1 MMSKR
6 WYAEPIEEVLGTL
19 TSDRAEGLSQAEV
32 DRRLAEYG
40 PNELVEKGVKSP
52 WQILLEQLS
61 DAMVIVLILAAIIS
75 GFIGELQDTVVIIAI
90 VVLNAVL
97 GVTQEY
103 RAERAI
109 AELKKLA
116 VPNVRV
122 RRGGQVQEVSARELV
137 PGDIVQLEAGN
148 VAPADARLLEA
159 NGLKVEEAALT
170 GESEPVEKRIDAI
183 AVNGDEDIA
192 LGDRKNMIY
201 MGTIVSYG
209 RGTAVVTATG
219 MATELGNIANLL
231 QDVKQEQTP
240 LQDRLDRLGKNLAWI
255 ALAIIAVVF
264 GVGLTT
270 SGEVQEIWASGNNIF
285 GQLLQS
291 EAVQELFLT
300 AISMAVAAVPE
311 GLPAMVTIALAL
323 GSRRMLQRH
332 ALIRKLPAVETLG
345 SVTTICSDKTGT
357 LTQNQM
363 TVTMLD
369 VAGERRTVDALDD
382 IRDDVAHAEEAEPH
396 QPLARS
402 LSILVRGAA
411 LCNDTARKY
420 DEESGQEI
428 LLGDPTETALIRIA
442 DEFEL
447 TKEMLE
453 SRWPRI
459 AEAPF
464 TSERKCMT
472 TVHRA
477 PKPNGGDKP
486 GDQQQI
492 FLLPSNYIA
501 FTKGAVDV
509 LLDKAEKVWLGEERV
524 PMTEEL
530 RARILKGNEAL
541 AQNGQRVLGIAF
553 RLLDED
559 PGSAVEALEEQLT
572 FVGMI
577 GMMDPPRDEVKAA
590 VARCRSAGIRPIMIT
605 GDHPLTALSI
615 AQQIGIT
622 ENDRCFTGAELSKM
636 DQAELKNQVR
646 DVSVFA
652 RVSPEHKLNIVDA
665 LQEQGH
671 VVAMTGDGVNDA
683 PALKR
688 ANIGIAM
695 GITGTDVSKEAADMV
710 LLDDNFATIVA
721 ATEEGR
727 TIYDNIRKFIRYTL
741 SSNTGE
747 LFVMLVAP
755 FLGMPLPLIPI
766 QILWINLVT
775 DGVPGLALAVEKAE
789 HGIMARKPVPQNE
802 GIFSRGLGTDI
813 LWVGILMGIVSL
825 GVGYWAFLTGLD
837 TATWR
842 TMVFTTLTIAQMG
855 NALAIRATHDSLW
868 EIGLFSNRLMVIAV
882 TTTFLLQMALIYV
895 PFLQGVFSTVALT
908 GGQLAISLV
917 VSLTVLVAVEFVKW
931 LRRRNE

>member
-1 MMSKR
+1 MNKN
-6 WYAEPIEEVLGTL
+6 WYLETSDATLQAL
-19 TSDRAEGLSQAEV
+19 TSDGERGLDQAEV
-32 DRRLAEYG
+32 ERRLAEYG
-40 PNELVEKGVKSP
+40 PNELVEKGIKSP

-61 DAMVIVLILAAIIS
+61 DAMVIVLIVAAIIS
-75 GFIGELQDTVVIIAI
+75 GFIGEVQDTIVIIAI
-90 VVLNAVL
+90 VILNAAL
-97 GVTQEY
+97 GVSQEY

-122 RRGGQVQEVSARELV
+122 RRGGKVQEVSARELV

-148 VAPADARLLEA
+148 VAPADARLLEV

-170 GESEPVEKRIDAI
+170 GESEAVEKIIAPIKADDAH
-183 AVNGDEDIA
+183 AVA

-201 MGTIVSYG
+201 MGTTVSYG
-209 RGTAVVTATG
+209 RGVAVVTATG

-231 QDVKQEQTP
+231 QAVKQEQTP
-240 LQDRLDRLGKNLAWI
+240 LQDRLARLGKNLAWI
-255 ALAIIAVVF
+255 ALVIIVVVF
-264 GVGLTT
+264 IVGLT
-270 SGEVQEIWASGNNIF
+270 SSAEVREIWASGASPW
-285 GQLLQS
+285 GRLLQS
-291 EAVQELFLT
+291 EVVQELFLT
-300 AISMAVAAVPE
+300 AISMAVAVVPE

-323 GSRRMLQRH
+323 GSRRMLRRH

-369 VAGERRTVDALDD
+369 VAGDRRTVDALEEVRPA
-382 IRDDVAHAEEAEPH
+382 IAQAEEQEPTES
-396 QPLARS
+396 LARS
-402 LSILVRGAA
+402 LSILLRGAA
-411 LCNDTARKY
+411 LCNDTTRN
-420 DEESGQEI
+420 QEDGGEATF
-428 LLGDPTETALIRIA
+428 LGDPTETALVRVA
-442 DEFEL
+442 GEFGLEKEL
-447 TKEMLE
+447 LE
-453 SRWPRI
+453 ARWPRV

-477 PKPNGGDKP
+477 PKPDGDSNNS
-486 GDQQQI
+486 DA
-492 FLLPSNYIA
+492 FVLPSDYIA

-509 LLDKAEKVWLGEERV
+509 LLERATKVWLGEERV
-524 PMTEEL
+524 PIDDEL
-530 RARILKGNEAL
+530 RRRIQQGNEAL
-541 AQNGQRVLGIAF
+541 AQDGQRVLGLAY
-553 RLLDED
+553 RLLDD
-559 PGSAVEALEEQLT
+559 KPDKDIEALEHELT

-605 GDHPLTALSI
+605 GDHPLTALAI

-622 ENDRCFTGAELSKM
+622 QNDRCLTGRELSKL
-636 DQAELKNQVR
+636 DQEQLKQQVR
-646 DVSVFA
+646 EVSVFA

-665 LQEQGH
+665 LQAQHH

-688 ANIGIAM
+688 ADIGIAM

-727 TIYDNIRKFIRYTL
+727 MIYDNIRKFIRYTL

-747 LFVMLVAP
+747 LFVMLAAP

-775 DGVPGLALAVEKAE
+775 DGVPGLALSVEQGE
-789 HGIMARKPVPQNE
+789 HGIMERKPVPPNE
-802 GIFSRGLGTDI
+802 GIFSRGLGVDI
-813 LWVGILMGIVSL
+813 LWVGILMGVVSL

-837 TATWR
+837 TQVWR

-868 EIGLFSNRLMVIAV
+868 EIGLFSNRLMVYAV
-882 TTTFLLQMALIYV
+882 VVTFLLQLALIYV
-895 PFLQGVFSTVALT
+895 PFLQGIFSTVALT
-908 GGQLAISLV
+908 PSQLAISLL
-917 VSLTVLVAVEFVKW
+917 VSLTVLVAVEAVKW
-931 LRRRNE
+931 LRRRRE

>member
-1 MMSKR
+1 MNKN
-6 WYAEPIEEVLGTL
+6 WYLQTTDDTLATL
-19 TSDRAEGLSQAEV
+19 TTDRAQGLDQAEAK
-32 DRRLAEYG
+32 RRLAEYG

-61 DAMVIVLILAAIIS
+61 DAMVIVLIIAAIIS
-75 GFIGELQDTVVIIAI
+75 GFIGEVEDTVVIIAI
-90 VVLNAVL
+90 VILNAVL
-97 GVTQEY
+97 GVSQEF

-122 RRGGQVQEVSARELV
+122 RRAGKVQEVSARELV
-137 PGDIVQLEAGN
+137 PGDIIQLEAGN
-148 VAPADARLLEA
+148 LAPADARLIEV

-170 GESEPVEKRIDAI
+170 GESEAVEKSTDAI
-183 AVNGDEDIA
+183 EGVEADAVA
-192 LGDRKNMIY
+192 LGDRKNMLF

-231 QDVKQEQTP
+231 QEVQQTQTP
-240 LQDRLDRLGKNLAWI
+240 LQARLARLGKNLAWV
-255 ALAIIAVVF
+255 ALAIIGVVF
-264 GVGLTT
+264 IVGLAT
-270 SGEVQEIWASGNNIF
+270 STEVREIWASGQNVWGRLF
-285 GQLLQS
+285 QS
-291 EAVQELFLT
+291 TVVQELFLT

-323 GSRRMLQRH
+323 GSRRMLRRH

-357 LTQNQM
+357 LTQNLM

-369 VAGERRTVDALDD
+369 VAGEQRTVDALDGVRPA
-382 IRDDVAHAEEAEPH
+382 IAQAEDVEPAE
-396 QPLARS
+396 PLARS
-402 LSILVRGAA
+402 LSILLRGAA
-411 LCNDTARKY
+411 LCNDTTLNR
-420 DEESGQEI
+420 DESSGEAS
-428 LLGDPTETALIRIA
+428 LLGDPTETALVRVA
-442 DEFEL
+442 GEFGL
-447 TKEMLE
+447 PKETLE
-453 SRWPRI
+453 ARWPRV

-472 TVHRA
+472 TVHQA
-477 PKPNGGDKP
+477 PKPDGTANSDA
-486 GDQQQI
+486 
-492 FLLPSNYIA
+492 FVLPSDYIA

-509 LLDKAEKVWLGEERV
+509 LLERSTKVWLGEERI
-524 PMTEEL
+524 P
-530 RARILKGNEAL
+530 IDEAL
-541 AQNGQRVLGIAF
+541 RHRIQQSNESLAQSGQRVLGLAY
-553 RLLDED
+553 RLLDEK
-559 PGSAVEALEEQLT
+559 PGKDVEALEHELT

-615 AQQIGIT
+615 AQQLGIT
-622 ENDRCFTGAELSKM
+622 DNDHCLTGYELSKL
-636 DQAELKNQVR
+636 DDAQLKEQVR
-646 DVSVFA
+646 EVSVFA

-665 LQEQGH
+665 LQSQGH

-688 ANIGIAM
+688 ADIGVAM

-721 ATEEGR
+721 AVEEGR

-755 FLGMPLPLIPI
+755 FIGMPLPLIPI

-775 DGVPGLALAVEKAE
+775 DGVPGLALAVEKGE
-789 HGIMARKPVPQNE
+789 HGIMARKPVPPNE
-802 GIFSRGLGTDI
+802 GIFSRGLGRDI

-825 GVGYWAFLTGLD
+825 GVGYWAFLSGVETQV
-837 TATWR
+837 WR

-868 EIGLFSNRLMVIAV
+868 EIGLFSNRLMVVAV
-882 TTTFLLQMALIYV
+882 VVTFLLQMALLYV
-895 PFLQGVFSTVALT
+895 PFLQGIFNTVALT
-908 GGQLAISLV
+908 PSQLGISLA
-917 VSLTVLVAVEFVKW
+917 VSLTVLVAVEVVKW
-931 LRRRNE
+931 VRRRGE

>member
-1 MMSKR
+1 MSQE
-6 WYAEPIEEVLGTL
+6 WYRKPVEAVLEAL
-19 TSDRAEGLSQAEV
+19 DSDRQRGLDAATAET
-32 DRRLAEYG
+32 RLQEYG
-40 PNELVEKGVKSP
+40 PNELVDKGMKSP

-61 DAMVIVLILAAIIS
+61 DAMVIVLIVAAIVS
-75 GFIGELQDTVVIIAI
+75 GFIGEAQDTIVIIAI

-122 RRGGQVQEVSARELV
+122 RRGGQVEEVSARELV
-137 PGDIVQLEAGN
+137 PGDVVQLEAGN
-148 VAPADARLLEA
+148 LAPADARLLEVS
-159 NGLKVEEAALT
+159 GLKVEEAALT
-170 GESEPVEKRIDAI
+170 GESEAVEKRVDPI
-183 AVNGDEDIA
+183 AGAEGDEVA
-192 LGDRKNMIY
+192 LGDRKNMVY
-201 MGTIVSYG
+201 MGTTISYG
-209 RGTAVVTATG
+209 RGLAIVTATG
-219 MATELGNIANLL
+219 METELGNIANLL
-231 QDVKQEQTP
+231 QDVEQEQTP

-255 ALAIIAVVF
+255 ALGIIIVVF
-264 GVGLTT
+264 VVGLST
-270 SGEVQEIWASGNNIF
+270 SAEVRAIWAEGGNLFSN
-285 GQLLQS
+285 LMNS
-291 EAVQELFLT
+291 EVVQELFLT

-323 GSRRMLQRH
+323 GSRRMLKRH

-369 VAGERRTVDALDD
+369 VAGEQRTVDALDD
-382 IRDDVAHAEEAEPH
+382 MRPAIAKAEEEEP
-396 QPLARS
+396 QEPLARS
-402 LSILVRGAA
+402 LSILLRGAA
-411 LCNDTARKY
+411 LCNDTNRKR
-420 DEESGQEI
+420 DEENGETK
-428 LLGDPTETALIRIA
+428 LLGDPTETALVRIA
-442 DEFEL
+442 DEFNL
-447 TKEMLE
+447 GKEDLE
-453 SRWPRI
+453 ERWPRVN
-459 AEAPF
+459 EAPF

-477 PKPNGGDKP
+477 PNRSEAT
-486 GDQQQI
+486 
-492 FLLPSNYIA
+492 PSDAFVPPTDYIA

-509 LLDKAEKVWLGEERV
+509 LLDKAEKVWLGDERV
-524 PMTEEL
+524 PLDDDL
-530 RARILKGNEAL
+530 RERITKANENL
-541 AQNGQRVLGIAF
+541 AQEGQRVLGLAF
-553 RLLDED
+553 RLLEEEPDGD
-559 PGSAVEALEEQLT
+559 IEALEEQLT

-577 GMMDPPRDEVKAA
+577 GMMDPPREEVKAA

-636 DQAELKNQVR
+636 DAAELKEQVR
-646 DVSVFA
+646 ETSVFA

-665 LQEQGH
+665 LQEQGQ

-688 ANIGIAM
+688 SNIGIAM

-755 FLGMPLPLIPI
+755 FLGMPLPLVPI

-789 HGIMARKPVPQNE
+789 HGIMDRKPVPPNE
-802 GIFSRGLGTDI
+802 GIFSRGLGLDI
-813 LWVGILMGIVSL
+813 LWVGILMGVVSL
-825 GVGYWAFLTGLD
+825 GVGYWEFLRGLD
-837 TATWR
+837 TNTWR

-882 TTTFLLQMALIYV
+882 VTTFLLQMALIYV
-895 PFLQGVFSTVALT
+895 PFLQGIFDTVPLT
-908 GGQLAISLV
+908 GFQLAVSLV
-917 VSLTVLVAVEFVKW
+917 VSMTVLVAVEGVKW
-931 LRRRNE
+931 VRRQRE

>member
-1 MMSKR
+1 MTKQ
-6 WYAEPIEEVLGTL
+6 WHFHAAEEAIADMR
-19 TSDRAEGLSQAEV
+19 SDVATGLHQGEAEK
-32 DRRLAEYG
+32 RLAEYG
-40 PNELVEKGVKSP
+40 PNELVEKGMKSP

-61 DAMVIVLILAAIIS
+61 DAMVIVLIIAAIVS
-75 GFIGELQDTVVIIAI
+75 GFIGEVQDTIVIIAI

-122 RRGGQVQEVSARELV
+122 RRGGTVQEVSARELV
-137 PGDIVQLEAGN
+137 PGDVILLEAGN
-148 VAPADARLLEA
+148 VAPADGRLLEV

-170 GESEPVEKRIDAI
+170 GESEPVEKHLAAI
-183 AVNGDEDIA
+183 TGKDGDEIA
-192 LGDRKNMIY
+192 LGDRKNMLY
-201 MGTIVSYG
+201 MGTTVTYG
-209 RGTAVVTATG
+209 RGVALVTATG
-219 MATELGNIANLL
+219 MKTELGNIANLL
-231 QDVKQEQTP
+231 QDVRQEQTP

-255 ALAIIAVVF
+255 ALVIIIVVF
-264 GVGLTT
+264 VIGLTT
-270 SGEVQEIWASGNNIF
+270 SDEVREIWASGNDVW
-285 GQLLQS
+285 GRLLQS
-291 EAVQELFLT
+291 HVVQELFLT

-323 GSRRMLQRH
+323 GSRRMLQRQ

-369 VAGERRTVDALDD
+369 VAGERRTVEALAEMRPT
-382 IRDDVAHAEEAEPH
+382 IAEAEEREP
-396 QPLARS
+396 QEPLARS
-402 LSILVRGAA
+402 LSILLRGAA
-411 LCNDTARKY
+411 LCNDTSRNIDDK
-420 DEESGQEI
+420 SGEI
-428 LLGDPTETALIRIA
+428 KLIGDPTETALVRVA
-442 DEFEL
+442 DEFDL
-447 TKEMLE
+447 DKERLE
-453 SRWPRI
+453 QRWPRV

-477 PKPNGGDKP
+477 PKANGGA
-486 GDQQQI
+486 GNAAT
-492 FLLPSNYIA
+492 FVSPSDFIA
-501 FTKGAVDV
+501 FTKGGVDV
-509 LLDKAEKVWLGEERV
+509 LLERSTKVWLGEERV
-524 PMTEEL
+524 PLDDDL
-530 RARILKGNEAL
+530 RQRIHQANETL
-541 AQNGQRVLGIAF
+541 AQDGQRVLGVAF
-553 RLLDED
+553 RLLDEVPESD
-559 PGSAVEALEEQLT
+559 IEALEQELT
-572 FVGMI
+572 FVGML

-590 VARCRSAGIRPIMIT
+590 VARCRTAGIRPVMIT
-605 GDHPLTALSI
+605 GDHPLTALAI

-636 DQAELKNQVR
+636 DLSQLKQQAKET
-646 DVSVFA
+646 SVFA

-665 LQEQGH
+665 LQEEGH

-688 ANIGIAM
+688 ANIGVAM

-789 HGIMARKPVPQNE
+789 HGIMERKPVPPNE
-802 GIFSRGLGTDI
+802 GIFSRGLGMDI
-813 LWVGILMGIVSL
+813 LWVGVLMGIVSL
-825 GVGYWAFLTGLD
+825 GVGWWGFQMGYD
-837 TATWR
+837 MATWR

-868 EIGLFSNRLMVIAV
+868 EIGIFSNRLMVWAV
-882 TTTFLLQMALIYV
+882 LVTFLLQLALVYV
-895 PFLQGVFSTVALT
+895 PFLQNIFDTVALNAM
-908 GGQLAISLV
+908 QLSVSLV
-917 VSLTVLVAVEFVKW
+917 VSLTVLVAVELVKW
-931 LRRRNE
+931 LRRRGE

>member
-1 MMSKR
+1 MTQQ
-6 WYAEPIEEVLGTL
+6 WYLQTVENVLEALDSDQRAGL
-19 TSDRAEGLSQAEV
+19 TQAEAE
-32 DRRLAEYG
+32 RRLQEHG
-40 PNELVEKGVKSP
+40 PNELIEKGMKSP

-61 DAMVIVLILAAIIS
+61 DAMVIVLIVAAIIS
-75 GFIGELQDTVVIIAI
+75 GFIGEVQDTVVIIAI

-116 VPNVRV
+116 VPSVRV
-122 RRGGQVQEVSARELV
+122 RRGDNTEEVSARDLV
-137 PGDIVQLEAGN
+137 PGDIVQIEAGN
-148 VAPADARLLEA
+148 VAPADARLLEV

-170 GESEPVEKRIDAI
+170 GESEPVDKRVDAIDAQD
-183 AVNGDEDIA
+183 GDEVA

-201 MGTIVSYG
+201 MGTTVSYG
-209 RGTAVVTATG
+209 RGLAVVTATG
-219 MATELGNIANLL
+219 METELGNIANLL
-231 QDVKQEQTP
+231 QDVEQEQTP

-255 ALAIIAVVF
+255 ALGVIIVVF
-264 GVGLTT
+264 IIGLSTSAEVREILA
-270 SGEVQEIWASGNNIF
+270 SGENLF

-291 EAVQELFLT
+291 EVVQELFLT

-323 GSRRMLQRH
+323 GSRRMLRRQ

-369 VAGERRTVDALDD
+369 VAGEQRTVDALDD
-382 IRDDVAHAEEAEPH
+382 VRDAVAHAEEHEPH
-396 QPLARS
+396 EPLERS
-402 LSILVRGAA
+402 LSILLRGAA
-411 LCNDTARKY
+411 LCNDTNRRR
-420 DEESGQEI
+420 DEESGEVK
-428 LLGDPTETALIRIA
+428 LLGDPTETALVRIA
-442 DEFEL
+442 EEFEL
-447 TKEMLE
+447 EKEALE
-453 SRWPRI
+453 SRWPRV

-477 PKPNGGDKP
+477 PERNGAEAGDSFVLPN
-486 GDQQQI
+486 
-492 FLLPSNYIA
+492 NYIA

-509 LLDKAEKVWLGEERV
+509 LLEKTTKVWLGEERV
-524 PMTEEL
+524 PMDDEL
-530 RARILKGNEAL
+530 RNRILKANETL
-541 AQNGQRVLGIAF
+541 AQDGQRVLGLAF
-553 RLLDED
+553 RLLDEK
-559 PGSAVEALEEQLT
+559 PESEIEALEEQLT
-572 FVGMI
+572 FVGLI
-577 GMMDPPRDEVKAA
+577 GMMDPPRDEVKNA

-605 GDHPLTALSI
+605 GDHPLTALAI

-622 ENDRCFTGAELSKM
+622 DSDRGLTGAELAKM
-636 DQAELKNQVR
+636 DEAELKEQVR

-688 ANIGIAM
+688 SNIGIAM

-789 HGIMARKPVPQNE
+789 HGIMERKPVPPNE
-802 GIFSRGLGTDI
+802 GIFSRGLGVDI

-825 GVGYWAFLTGLD
+825 SVGYWAFQAGLD

-868 EIGLFSNRLMVIAV
+868 EIGLFSNRLMVGAV
-882 TTTFLLQMALIYV
+882 VTTFLLQMALLYV
-895 PFLQGVFSTVALT
+895 PFLQGIFRTVPLT
-908 GGQLAISLV
+908 GTQLGISLV
-917 VSLTVLVAVEFVKW
+917 VSLTVLIAVEAVKW
-931 LRRRNE
+931 IRRR

>member
-1 MMSKR
+1 MSNY
-6 WYAEPIEEVLGTL
+6 WYSQPVDVVLDKL
-19 TSDRAEGLSQAEV
+19 KADSASGLSQAEIE
-32 DRRLAEYG
+32 RRLAEYG

-52 WQILLEQLS
+52 WKILLEQLS
-61 DAMVIVLILAAIIS
+61 DAMVIVLIIAAIIS
-75 GFIGELQDTVVIIAI
+75 GFIGEVQDTVVIIAI

-109 AELKKLA
+109 AELKKLS
-116 VPNVRV
+116 VPSVRV
-122 RRGGQVQEVSARELV
+122 RRGGKVQDVSARELV
-137 PGDIVQLEAGN
+137 PGDIVLLEAGN
-148 VAPADARLLEA
+148 VAPADGRLLEV
-159 NGLKVEEAALT
+159 NGLKIEEAALT
-170 GESEPVEKRIDAI
+170 GESEPVEKRIAPIDA
-183 AVNGDEDIA
+183 ADDHEIA

-219 MATELGNIANLL
+219 MKTELGNIATLL
-231 QDVKQEQTP
+231 QDVTQEQTP
-240 LQDRLDRLGKNLAWI
+240 LQDRLDRLGKNLAWV

-264 GVGLTT
+264 IVGLTT
-270 SGEVQEIWASGNNIF
+270 SEEVRAIWAEGGNIF
-285 GQLLQS
+285 SHLLQS
-291 EAVQELFLT
+291 DVVQELFLT
-300 AISMAVAAVPE
+300 AISMAVAAIPE

-369 VAGERRTVDALDD
+369 VAGEQRTADTLAEVRPA
-382 IRDDVAHAEEAEPH
+382 IAHAEEQEP
-396 QPLARS
+396 QEPLARS
-402 LSILVRGAA
+402 LSILLRGAA
-411 LCNDTARKY
+411 LCNDTTSNI
-420 DEESGQEI
+420 DEESGEEK
-428 LLGDPTETALIRIA
+428 LLGDPTETALVRIA
-442 DEFEL
+442 SDFDLPKDALDE
-447 TKEMLE
+447 
-453 SRWPRI
+453 RWPRV

-472 TVHRA
+472 TIHRA
-477 PKPNGGDKP
+477 PKPAGNSAP
-486 GDQQQI
+486 GDAFI
-492 FLLPSNYIA
+492 LPSAYIA
-501 FTKGAVDV
+501 FTKGGVDV
-509 LLDKAEKVWLGEERV
+509 LLERSTQVWLGDERV
-524 PMTEEL
+524 AIDDDL
-530 RARILKGNEAL
+530 RQRIQRGNESL
-541 AQNGQRVLGIAF
+541 AQEGQRVLGVAF
-553 RLLDED
+553 RLLDEV
-559 PGSAVEALEEQLT
+559 PEQNVEALEAELT

-577 GMMDPPRDEVKAA
+577 GMMDPPRDEVKTA

-622 ENDRCFTGAELSKM
+622 ENDRCLTGAELSKM
-636 DQAELKNQVR
+636 DQAELRNQVR
-646 DVSVFA
+646 EVSVFA

-665 LQEQGH
+665 LQEQGQ

-789 HGIMARKPVPQNE
+789 HGIMDRKPVPQNE

-813 LWVGILMGIVSL
+813 LWVGMLMGIVSL

-837 TATWR
+837 MATWR

-882 TTTFLLQMALIYV
+882 VTTFLLQMALIYV
-895 PFLQGVFSTVALT
+895 PFLQGVFRTVPLT
-908 GGQLAISLV
+908 AMQLGISLV
-917 VSLTVLVAVEFVKW
+917 VSLTVLVAVELVKW
-931 LRRRNE
+931 LRRRGE

>member
-1 MMSKR
+1 MNKN
-6 WYAEPIEEVLGTL
+6 WYLETSEATLQALASDAE
-19 TSDRAEGLSQAEV
+19 RGLDQAEV
-32 DRRLAEYG
+32 ERRLTEYG
-40 PNELVEKGVKSP
+40 PNELVEKGIKSP

-61 DAMVIVLILAAIIS
+61 DAMVIVLIIAAIIS
-75 GFIGELQDTVVIIAI
+75 GFIGEVQDTIVIIAI
-90 VVLNAVL
+90 VILNAAL
-97 GVTQEY
+97 GVSQEY

-116 VPNVRV
+116 VPTVRV
-122 RRGGQVQEVSARELV
+122 RRGGKVQEVSARELV

-148 VAPADARLLEA
+148 VAPADARLVEV

-170 GESEPVEKRIDAI
+170 GESEPVEKLTGAI
-183 AVNGDEDIA
+183 AADEANAVA
-192 LGDRKNMIY
+192 LGDRKNMVF

-209 RGTAVVTATG
+209 RGVAVVTETG
-219 MATELGNIANLL
+219 MATELGTIANLL
-231 QDVKQEQTP
+231 QEVKQEQTP
-240 LQDRLDRLGKNLAWI
+240 LQNRLARLGKNLAWV
-255 ALAIIAVVF
+255 ALIIIVVVF
-264 GVGLTT
+264 TIELSTSQGVRD
-270 SGEVQEIWASGNNIF
+270 IWGSSENLWGRLF
-285 GQLLQS
+285 QS
-291 EAVQELFLT
+291 SVVQELFLT

-323 GSRRMLQRH
+323 GSRRMLQRR

-369 VAGERRTVDALDD
+369 VAGEQRTVAALAEVRHA
-382 IRDDVAHAEEAEPH
+382 IARAEEVEPTE
-396 QPLARS
+396 PLARS
-402 LSILVRGAA
+402 LSILLRGAA
-411 LCNDTARKY
+411 LCNDTMRNH
-420 DEESGQEI
+420 DEASGESTLI
-428 LLGDPTETALIRIA
+428 GDPTETALVRVA
-442 DEFEL
+442 GEFGIE
-447 TKEMLE
+447 KHALE
-453 SRWPRI
+453 ARWPRI

-472 TVHRA
+472 TVHCA
-477 PKPNGGDKP
+477 PKPDSPNNGDAFVLSS
-486 GDQQQI
+486 D
-492 FLLPSNYIA
+492 YIA

-509 LLDKAEKVWLGEERV
+509 LLERATNVWLGEARV
-524 PMTEEL
+524 PIDDDL
-530 RARILKGNEAL
+530 RTRIHQSNAAL
-541 AQNGQRVLGIAF
+541 AQDGQRVLGLAF
-553 RLLDED
+553 RLLDEKPPKD
-559 PGSAVEALEEQLT
+559 VETLEQELT

-605 GDHPLTALSI
+605 GDHGLTALAI

-622 ENDRCFTGAELSKM
+622 ENDRCLTGRELAQL
-636 DQAELKNQVR
+636 DQAQLNVLVR
-646 DVSVFA
+646 EVSVFA

-665 LQEQGH
+665 LQTQGH

-688 ANIGIAM
+688 ADIGIAM

-721 ATEEGR
+721 AVEEGR
-727 TIYDNIRKFIRYTL
+727 TIYDNIRKFIRYIL

-755 FLGMPLPLIPI
+755 FLGMPLPLLPI

-789 HGIMARKPVPQNE
+789 QGIMRRKPVPHDE
-802 GIFSRGLGTDI
+802 GILSRGLGIDI
-813 LWVGILMGIVSL
+813 LWVGILMGLVSL
-825 GVGYWAFLTGLD
+825 GVGYWAFLAGLD
-837 TATWR
+837 LATWR
-842 TMVFTTLTIAQMG
+842 TMVFTTLTMAQMG

-868 EIGLFSNRLMVIAV
+868 QIGLFSNRLMVYAV
-882 TTTFLLQMALIYV
+882 FVTFLLQLALIYM
-895 PFLQGVFSTVALT
+895 PFFQGIFRTVALT
-908 GGQLAISLV
+908 PGQLGLSLL
-917 VSLTVLVAVEFVKW
+917 VSLTVLIAVEAVKW
-931 LRRRNE
+931 VRRRRE

>member
-1 MMSKR
+1 MNKN
-6 WYAEPIEEVLGTL
+6 WYLETSEATLQALASDAE
-19 TSDRAEGLSQAEV
+19 RGLDQAEV
-32 DRRLAEYG
+32 ERRLTEYG
-40 PNELVEKGVKSP
+40 SNELVEKGIKSP

-61 DAMVIVLILAAIIS
+61 DAMVIVLIIAAIIS
-75 GFIGELQDTVVIIAI
+75 GFIGEVQDTIVIIAI
-90 VVLNAVL
+90 VILNAAL
-97 GVTQEY
+97 GVSQEY

-116 VPNVRV
+116 VPTVRV
-122 RRGGQVQEVSARELV
+122 RRGGKVQEVSARELV

-148 VAPADARLLEA
+148 VAPADARLVEV

-170 GESEPVEKRIDAI
+170 GESEPVEKLTGAI
-183 AVNGDEDIA
+183 AADEANAVA
-192 LGDRKNMIY
+192 LGDRKNMVF

-209 RGTAVVTATG
+209 RGVAVVTETG
-219 MATELGNIANLL
+219 MATELGTIANLL
-231 QDVKQEQTP
+231 QEVKQEQTP
-240 LQDRLDRLGKNLAWI
+240 LQNRLARLGKNLAWV
-255 ALAIIAVVF
+255 ALIIIVVVF
-264 GVGLTT
+264 TIELSTSQGVRD
-270 SGEVQEIWASGNNIF
+270 IWGSSENLWGRLF
-285 GQLLQS
+285 QS
-291 EAVQELFLT
+291 SVVQELFLT

-323 GSRRMLQRH
+323 GSRRMLQRR

-369 VAGERRTVDALDD
+369 VAGEQRTVDALAEVRHA
-382 IRDDVAHAEEAEPH
+382 IARAEEVEPTE
-396 QPLARS
+396 PLARS
-402 LSILVRGAA
+402 LSILLRGAA
-411 LCNDTARKY
+411 LCNDTMRNH
-420 DEESGQEI
+420 DEASGESTLI
-428 LLGDPTETALIRIA
+428 GDPTETALVRVA
-442 DEFEL
+442 GEFGIE
-447 TKEMLE
+447 KHALE
-453 SRWPRI
+453 ARWPRI

-477 PKPNGGDKP
+477 PKPDSPNNGDAFVLSS
-486 GDQQQI
+486 D
-492 FLLPSNYIA
+492 YIA

-509 LLDKAEKVWLGEERV
+509 LLERATNVWLGEARV
-524 PMTEEL
+524 PIDDDL
-530 RARILKGNEAL
+530 RTRIHQSNAAL
-541 AQNGQRVLGIAF
+541 AQDGQRVLGLAF
-553 RLLDED
+553 RLLDEKPPKD
-559 PGSAVEALEEQLT
+559 VETLEQELT

-605 GDHPLTALSI
+605 GDHGLTALAI

-622 ENDRCFTGAELSKM
+622 ENDRCLTGRELAQL
-636 DQAELKNQVR
+636 DQAQLNVLVR
-646 DVSVFA
+646 EVSVFA

-665 LQEQGH
+665 LQTQGH

-688 ANIGIAM
+688 ADIGIAM

-721 ATEEGR
+721 AVEEGR
-727 TIYDNIRKFIRYTL
+727 TIYDNIRKFIRYIL

-755 FLGMPLPLIPI
+755 FLGMPLPLLPI

-789 HGIMARKPVPQNE
+789 QGIMRRKPVPHDE
-802 GIFSRGLGTDI
+802 GILSRGLGIDI
-813 LWVGILMGIVSL
+813 LWVGILMGLVSL
-825 GVGYWAFLTGLD
+825 GVGYWAFLAGLD
-837 TATWR
+837 LATWR
-842 TMVFTTLTIAQMG
+842 TMVFTTLTMAQMG

-868 EIGLFSNRLMVIAV
+868 QIGLFSNRLMVYAV
-882 TTTFLLQMALIYV
+882 FVTFLLQLALIYM
-895 PFLQGVFSTVALT
+895 PFFQGIFRTVALT
-908 GGQLAISLV
+908 PGQLGLSLL
-917 VSLTVLVAVEFVKW
+917 VSLTVLIAVEAVKW
-931 LRRRNE
+931 VRRRRE

>member
-1 MMSKR
+1 MNKN
-6 WYAEPIEEVLGTL
+6 WYLETSEATLQVLASDAE
-19 TSDRAEGLSQAEV
+19 RGLDQAEV
-32 DRRLAEYG
+32 ERRLTEYG
-40 PNELVEKGVKSP
+40 PNELVEKGIKSP

-61 DAMVIVLILAAIIS
+61 DAMVIVLIIAAIIS
-75 GFIGELQDTVVIIAI
+75 GFIGEVQDTIVIIAI
-90 VVLNAVL
+90 VILNAAL
-97 GVTQEY
+97 GVSQEY

-116 VPNVRV
+116 VPTVRV
-122 RRGGQVQEVSARELV
+122 RRGGKVQEVSARELV

-148 VAPADARLLEA
+148 VAPADARLVEV

-170 GESEPVEKRIDAI
+170 GESEPVEKLTGAI
-183 AVNGDEDIA
+183 AADEANAVA
-192 LGDRKNMIY
+192 LGDRKNMVF

-209 RGTAVVTATG
+209 RGVAVVTETG
-219 MATELGNIANLL
+219 MATELGTIANLL
-231 QDVKQEQTP
+231 QEVKQEQTP
-240 LQDRLDRLGKNLAWI
+240 LQNRLARLGKNLAWV
-255 ALAIIAVVF
+255 ALIIIVVVF
-264 GVGLTT
+264 TIELST
-270 SGEVQEIWASGNNIF
+270 SQEVRDIWGSSENLWGRLF
-285 GQLLQS
+285 QS
-291 EAVQELFLT
+291 SVVQELFLT

-323 GSRRMLQRH
+323 GSRRMLQRR

-369 VAGERRTVDALDD
+369 VAGEQRTVDALAEVRHA
-382 IRDDVAHAEEAEPH
+382 IARAEEVEPTE
-396 QPLARS
+396 PLARS
-402 LSILVRGAA
+402 LSILLRGAA
-411 LCNDTARKY
+411 LCNDTMRNH
-420 DEESGQEI
+420 DEASGESTLI
-428 LLGDPTETALIRIA
+428 GDPTETALVRVA
-442 DEFEL
+442 GEFGIE
-447 TKEMLE
+447 KHALE
-453 SRWPRI
+453 ARWPRI

-477 PKPNGGDKP
+477 PKPDSPNNGDA
-486 GDQQQI
+486 
-492 FLLPSNYIA
+492 FVLSSNYIA

-509 LLDKAEKVWLGEERV
+509 LLERATNVWLGEARV
-524 PMTEEL
+524 PIDDDL
-530 RARILKGNEAL
+530 RTRIHQSNAAL
-541 AQNGQRVLGIAF
+541 AQDGQRVLGLAF
-553 RLLDED
+553 RLLDEKPPKD
-559 PGSAVEALEEQLT
+559 VETLEQELT

-605 GDHPLTALSI
+605 GDHGLTALAI

-622 ENDRCFTGAELSKM
+622 ENDRCLTGRELAQL
-636 DQAELKNQVR
+636 DQAQLNVLVR
-646 DVSVFA
+646 EVSVFA

-665 LQEQGH
+665 LQTQGH

-688 ANIGIAM
+688 ADIGIAM

-721 ATEEGR
+721 AVEEGR
-727 TIYDNIRKFIRYTL
+727 TIYDNIRKFIRYIL

-755 FLGMPLPLIPI
+755 FLGMPLPLLPI

-789 HGIMARKPVPQNE
+789 QGIMRRKPVPHDE
-802 GIFSRGLGTDI
+802 GILSRGLGIDI
-813 LWVGILMGIVSL
+813 LWVGILMGLVSL
-825 GVGYWAFLTGLD
+825 GVGYWAFLAGLD
-837 TATWR
+837 LATWR
-842 TMVFTTLTIAQMG
+842 TMVFTTLTMAQMG

-868 EIGLFSNRLMVIAV
+868 QIGLFSNRLMVYAV
-882 TTTFLLQMALIYV
+882 LVTFLLQLALIYM
-895 PFLQGVFSTVALT
+895 PFFQGIFRTVALT
-908 GGQLAISLV
+908 PGQLGLSLL
-917 VSLTVLVAVEFVKW
+917 VSLTVLIAVEAVKW
-931 LRRRNE
+931 VRRRRE